1 MYGLTEL
8 RRLALLKLALELGL
22 PLDAAVAV
30 LDAPRRATTLDR
42 PPTALLNSRS
52 DRQGTVGSGV
62 PHPGVAVPAGHPANE
77 CCNMVGALDRLIAG
91 GQVDELANGS

>member
-42 PPTALLNSRS
+42 PPTAR
-52 DRQGTVGSGV
+52 
-62 PHPGVAVPAGHPANE
+62 
-77 CCNMVGALDRLIAG
+77 
-91 GQVDELANGS
+91 